1 MDKYL
6 EQLKEE
12 YLEIPIPPE
21 YDAMV
26 ERTLKRK
33 NKKPHFQQ
41 WTIGLVLC
49 HCSICHDCECQSTG
63 GKSDFGNTCHWRAG
77 ESRDIHR
84 I

>member
-41 WTIGLVLC
+41 WTIGLVAAGR
-49 HCSICHDCECQSTG
+49 SICHDC
-63 GKSDFGNTCHWRAG
+63 
-77 ESRDIHR
+77 
-84 I
+84 